1 VTTASYQSI
10 SVWFKTTGS
19 GALLGYQNQPLSH
32 GTAAG
37 FTPSL
42 DGGA

>member
-10 SVWFKTTGS
+10 SVWFKAAGS
-19 GALLGYQNQPLSH
+19 GALSSYENQPLSH

-37 FTPSL
+37 FTRP
-42 DGGA
+42 